1 MPITSKAS
9 NALYA
14 KCRAMFGKR
23 LTQHDIDTLLNSRS
37 LAEIAVYLKA
47 NTRYVSVL
55 ANIDEKITHRGQLET
70 ELNKMLF
77 EQFEALC
84 RYELSVGEPLA
95 DFVLNRMELRQYLS
109 FLQQLASGHPQ
120 DYLFTLPYFFKKH
133 TDSNLMELSEVK
145 SFSEFLEHIKKSI
158 FYDGLKAL
166 CCTDNSFDYAAV
178 ENRMYSTLYDTAIDA
193 CRKYYSG
200 SAQSELLDLLGTEI
214 ELHNV
219 MAAYRLKKFYKA
231 PSEAVT
237 AMIYPYRCRISRHV
251 MNDIIN
257 AETAD
262 EVLEI
267 LLTRTPYRREVNIEL
282 IKKHHIDNVFR
293 ELRYKRAHHYIH
305 FSTNPSVIL
314 LSYMTLT
321 ETELNEII
329 TIIEGVRYGLTP
341 ERISEL
347 IVMDNY

>member
-37 LAEIAVYLKA
+37 LSEIAIYLKA
-47 NTRYVSVL
+47 NTRYASAL
-55 ANIDEKITHRGQLET
+55 ANVDERITHRGQLET

-95 DFVLNRMELRQYLS
+95 DFVLNRMELRQYLT

-133 TDSNLMELSEVK
+133 AGANLMELSEVR

-158 FYDGLKAL
+158 FYDRLKSL
-166 CCTDNSFDYAAV
+166 DCNFEYAVV
-178 ENRMYSTLYDTAIDA
+178 ENLMYSALYDTAIDA

-219 MAAYRLKKFYKA
+219 MAAYRLKRFYNA
-231 PSEAVT
+231 SPQTVAG
-237 AMIYPYRCRISRHV
+237 MIYPYQCRISRRV

-262 EVLEI
+262 EVLNI
-267 LLTRTPYRREVNIEL
+267 LLTRTAYRREVNIEQ
-282 IKKHHIDNVFR
+282 ISKHHIDNVFR

-305 FSTNPSVIL
+305 FSTNPSVVL